1 MLFVDA
7 SSTGIGFTLAQI
19 QNGKEVVIAYNGRG
33 LNQAEQNY
41 STTEREALAL
51 VEGIKKFQPYLHNR
65 NFTVVTDHSSL
76 RWLMNVKDASGR
88 LARWALLLQ
97 QYDFNIVHRPG
108 GNHGNA
114 DCLSRRPYDSCEIS
128 SLKKE
133 EPQTPHT
140 QEMQRRD
147 PELAEMIDF
156 LENDI
161 LPTNDNHLDFNRRH
175 NARES
180 FSQLVVM
187 YMIILPVL
195 IWLEQ
200 NFS

>member
-1 MLFVDA
+1 MRC

-19 QNGKEVVIAYNGRG
+19 QNGQEVVIAYNGRG
-33 LNQAEQNY
+33 LNKAEQNY

-108 GNHGNA
+108 RNHGNA
-114 DCLSRRPYDSCEIS
+114 DCLSRRPYACEIS

-133 EPQTPHT
+133 EPQTLHT
-140 QEMQRRD
+140 REMQRRD
-147 PELAEMIDF
+147 PELTAMIDF

-161 LPTNDNHLDFNRRH
+161 LPTNDRD
-175 NARES
+175 ACK
-180 FSQLVVM
+180 
-187 YMIILPVL
+187 ILPCVSL
-195 IWLEQ
+195 CQ
-200 NFS
+200 CTFASCS